1 MTNGRLALVLLYEPA
16 TARQKPVPLARVVDV
31 RLAADVARRAVAEA
45 DARAESIAQSDA
57 VLGKV
62 ERAEAQRLRDVLA
75 AVLPELF
82 QPEGG
87 ASELL
92 M

>member
-1 MTNGRLALVLLYEPA
+1 MTNGRVALVLLYEPA
-16 TARQKPVPLARVVDV
+16 AARQRPVPLARVIDG

-45 DARAESIAQSDA
+45 DARAESIAQADS

-82 QPEGG
+82 QREGETP
-87 ASELL
+87 ELL